1 MFEDNDSLKSISE
14 LDKILNDERK
24 ANTESSWNKLDKS
37 TKFLKIDEFCK
48 QYDTSEVERGEI
60 HSLLINA
67 IESNKLNKIKEVVYD
82 SKQQTIIEIP
92 SLIQVNG
99 QYILKSEKRIST
111 SKSLPHKIRL
121 NSTKKK
127 KHKID
132 NKDTST

>member
-48 QYDTSEVERGEI
+48 QYDTSEVERNEI

-82 SKQQTIIEIP
+82 SKQQKIIEIP